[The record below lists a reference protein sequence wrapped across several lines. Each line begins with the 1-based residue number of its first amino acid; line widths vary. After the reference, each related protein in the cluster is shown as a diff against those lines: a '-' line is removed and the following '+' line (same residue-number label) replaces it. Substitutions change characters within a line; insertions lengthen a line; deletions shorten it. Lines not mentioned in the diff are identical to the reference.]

1 MAPRPPL
8 QVSHCV
14 TQTQADVR
22 RIPAYLGAGLILA
35 LLFLPLASSALAL
48 IAGGAGLYLVRRGGA
63 IPQLPGLGG
72 ALQLL
77 ALVFVAGIAFSMDV
91 WRSLQGV
98 GKVLPALFFLYV
110 WLLAMRAG
118 WLADGQAVRRAAL
131 VSVLVAVTLFVASE
145 IIHGGFIRRDG
156 GLVSIAIRNPLAVSL
171 LLALAAM
178 LACWTAGR
186 GLHWLL
192 LATLTLGAIF
202 TNDARGA
209 MVAGVVILA
218 LALLLRMGLRPQLI
232 VIIGLLTAAAVGTL
246 FQVLGVPDM
255 LSRPGD
261 FLSGRGVLWHAAV
274 QVIADHPLFGI
285 GINTWKYSAYVH
297 ALSGIFIHQPS
308 PHNLILDL
316 LTSIGIVGCLLLG
329 IAIVRFCRIVAGY
342 RLPISAEA
350 FWLGVFLLTA
360 YTINST
366 VDFRVFSVQSIV
378 IWGAALALVASKP
391 ANPASAPSLSPRRPP
406 P

>member
-1 MAPRPPL
+1 M
-8 QVSHCV
+8 

-63 IPQLPGLGG
+63 IPQPPGLGG
-72 ALQLL
+72 ALLLL

-118 WLADGQAVRRAAL
+118 WLTDGQAVRRAAL

-186 GLHWLL
+186 GLRWLL
-192 LATLTLGAIF
+192 LALLTLGAIF

-209 MVAGVVILA
+209 TVAGVVILA
-218 LALLLRMGLRPQLI
+218 LALLLRMGLRPQRI

-297 ALSGIFIHQPS
+297 ALSGNFIHQPS

-391 ANPASAPSLSPRRPP
+391 VNMASAPSLSPCRPP

>member
-1 MAPRPPL
+1 MT
-8 QVSHCV
+8 H
-14 TQTQADVR
+14 TQADVR

-35 LLFLPLASSALAL
+35 LLFLPLASSAIAL

-63 IPQLPGLGG
+63 ILKLPGLGNT
-72 ALQLL
+72 LL
-77 ALVFVAGIAFSMDV
+77 LMVLVFVAGIAFSMDV
-91 WRSLQGV
+91 WRSVQGV

-110 WLLAMRAG
+110 WLLATRAG
-118 WLADGQAVRRAAL
+118 WLAHGQAVRQAAL
-131 VSVLVAVTLFVASE
+131 VGVLVAVTLFVASE

-156 GLVSIAIRNPLAVSL
+156 GLISITIRNPLAVSL
-171 LLALAAM
+171 LLTLAAM

-192 LATLTLGAIF
+192 LAILTLGAIF

-209 MVAGVVILA
+209 TVAGVVILA
-218 LALLLRMGLRPQLI
+218 LALLLRMGLRPQPII
-232 VIIGLLTAAAVGTL
+232 VIGLATAAAVGTL
-246 FQVLGVPDM
+246 FQVVGVPDM

-274 QVIADHPLFGI
+274 QIIADHPLFGI

-297 ALSGIFIHQPS
+297 ALSGHFINQPS
-308 PHNLILDL
+308 PHNLILDV

-329 IAIVRFCRIVAGY
+329 IAIIRFCRIVAGY

-360 YTINST
+360 YTINAT
-366 VDFRVFSVQSIV
+366 VDFRVFSVQSFAV
-378 IWGAALALVASKP
+378 WGAALALAASKP
-391 ANPASAPSLSPRRPP
+391 ANLAPTHPRPP
-406 P
+406 CRPPS